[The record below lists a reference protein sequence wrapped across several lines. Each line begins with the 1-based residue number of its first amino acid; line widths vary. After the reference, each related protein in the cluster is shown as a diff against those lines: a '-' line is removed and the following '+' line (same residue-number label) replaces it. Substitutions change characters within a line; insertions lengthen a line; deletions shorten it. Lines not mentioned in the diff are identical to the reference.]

1 MPNRTTGRGIH
12 IAKSAGYNTAPD
24 IGTPRRP
31 AIAQPTEPRS
41 KISRLRRIRTWALPI
56 TIITATAAQY
66 LPGHTITEILN
77 RFLPEPTANIIDT
90 AAQWVNAADPTYLAV
105 AIAASSYWFA
115 RERIDHAVT
124 ELIVMVYKNIFKRAR
139 QEVIAEAHDKGHSE
153 GHTEGR
159 NEMLQELKAKAPPD
173 VKAWLERAGEQ
184 TRES

>member
-1 MPNRTTGRGIH
+1 M
-12 IAKSAGYNTAPD
+12 
-24 IGTPRRP
+24 
-31 AIAQPTEPRS
+31 
-41 KISRLRRIRTWALPI
+41 
-56 TIITATAAQY
+56 
-66 LPGHTITEILN
+66 
-77 RFLPEPTANIIDT
+77 
-90 AAQWVNAADPTYLAV
+90 

-159 NEMLQELKAKAPPD
+159 TEMLQELKAKAPPD